1 MEKNTL
7 LAVVLSV
14 AVLFGFYIVQGI
26 FFPPTPPPQ
35 AAAPGEIPHPP
46 MGVVPVDQPADTA
59 PFTPGAWTAPQVPEL
74 APVVPTEAVVEAIA
88 EELVHINT
96 DLLSVVLTNA
106 GGSVVS
112 FRLNEHRDG
121 DDAVEMIF
129 SGDGDARAFTL
140 AFGGPNESPQ
150 TALFNVHRVSEH
162 TVRFYR
168 YFSLP
173 NNPDARFRLDKEY
186 RFHPGEYMFELV
198 VRLDGGHLVPG
209 FNFNGSAY
217 TLSFGPQ
224 IGPSFA
230 RLDRRQDFRM
240 YFTFD
245 GRRRRSQN
253 ANDSIITT
261 APRWAAISG
270 RFFTFIA
277 IPVLP
282 GGFDLSFSER
292 PEPGVPSASRMHI
305 IRPPLNTSRT
315 EDVFRF
321 YLGPRR
327 PEILHTFNTG
337 NNAFNLHNMQLD
349 EMAGNIWGWT
359 LPLGP
364 LERVLLWLLTSFYGL
379 TGNYGIAIIL
389 LTLLVRIVFF
399 PLSKK
404 GSESMLRMQE
414 FAPKMKELQE
424 KYKDNRQKLNMEMAE
439 LYKKGGYNPLK
450 GCLPMLLQFPIFIA
464 MFQLFNN
471 HFELRNAMFIPGWI
485 PDLSVPEYV
494 WAFPEGIQLPLLGWN
509 AFRLLPF
516 IYVGS
521 QLLYGKVTQSPE
533 QKANPQMKMIM
544 YLMPIVFFF
553 VLYDMPS
560 GLLVYWTSSNVLTMI
575 QQVAIMKYLRK
586 KKAEQTANAPPS
598 PVIAPQ
604 GKKGGKAAG
613 GSSGVIVP
621 PRKRR
626 RR

>member
-26 FFPPTPPPQ
+26 FFPPAPPPVTI
-35 AAAPGEIPHPP
+35 APGEIPQPP
-46 MGVVPVDQPADTA
+46 VGQVTPADQPDVTA
-59 PFTPGAWTAPQVPEL
+59 PFTPGAWAAPDVPEVT
-74 APVVPTEAVVEAIA
+74 PVAEAAAEATH
-88 EELVHINT
+88 EELIHINT

-106 GGSVVS
+106 GGNIVS

-121 DDAVEMIF
+121 DDVVEMIF
-129 SGDGDARAFTL
+129 SGDSDARAFTL
-140 AFGGPNESPQ
+140 AFGGPNEQPQ
-150 TALFNVHRVSEH
+150 TALFNVHRISEH
-162 TVRFYR
+162 SVRFYR

-186 RFHPGEYMFELV
+186 RFHHGEYMFELV

-224 IGPSFA
+224 IGPTFQ

-282 GGFDLSFSER
+282 GGFNLSFSER
-292 PEPGVPSASRMHI
+292 PELGVPSASRMHI

-327 PEILHTFNTG
+327 PEILHSFNTG

-364 LERVLLWLLTSFYGL
+364 LERALLWLLTSFYGM

-494 WAFPEGIQLPLLGWN
+494 WAFPDGIQLPLLGWN

-586 KKAEQTANAPPS
+586 KKAEQAANAPPS
-598 PVIAPQ
+598 PVIVPQ
-604 GKKGGKAAG
+604 KKKGGKIAG
-613 GSSGVIVP
+613 TSSGVIP
-621 PRKRR
+621 PPKKKKRR
-626 RR
+626 